1 MIDPHKMVGL
11 KQSTKAKLDTK
22 KIVNSESYDS
32 VIQRLIVN
40 TEEVKEVL
48 MKAVEDAVFE
58 KLKRENLLK

>member
-1 MIDPHKMVGL
+1 MDDPHKMVGL